1 MKQIIGLRFSRYGQA
16 FAFACDEG
24 DQPLSVGEF
33 AMARTDQGLNCGIV
47 LWQRPWI
54 EDVEALLMERNRAS
68 SISGAEAGEAIS
80 LEARRASEKEASAAK
95 GNLELADRAFALCRS
110 CIENRRLDMKLIDV
124 EVLHDRAKIIFYFT
138 APTRIDFRE
147 LVKDLVHEYHTR
159 IELRQIGVRHE
170 TQMLG
175 ALGNCG
181 MTCCCKRFLHKFA
194 PVTIKM
200 AKEQNLFLNPAKIS
214 GVCGRLLCCLSYEQ
228 DNYDAFQRS
237 CPKLGKRY
245 KTDKGFLRILRC
257 NMFRNTVA
265 ALSDD
270 GQETEMQLDEWLALN
285 PSRAETPPAA
295 SDAAPPRATAEEM
308 MIISASPDTLD
319 DDLAGLE
326 DVEEDNSLSRLPKML
341 GSEEEEH
348 HRKKHRRE
356 RIKTRPADDR
366 RKPHR

>member
-1 MKQIIGLRFSRYGQA
+1 MKQIVGLRFSRFGQM
-16 FAFACDEG
+16 FAFVCDDKEKPIAV
-24 DQPLSVGEF
+24 DELV
-33 AMARTDQGLNCGIV
+33 MAHTDQGLNCGIV
-47 LWQRPWI
+47 VWQRPWI
-54 EDVEALLMERNRAS
+54 EDIEDLLTERNRAS
-68 SISGAEAGEAIS
+68 SISGADPGSTIT
-80 LEARRASEKEASAAK
+80 LEARRASEKEAETAIA
-95 GNLELADRAFALCRS
+95 NRELADKAFALCRS

-200 AKEQNLFLNPAKIS
+200 AKEQNLFLNPTKIS
-214 GVCGRLLCCLSYEQ
+214 GICGRLLCCLSYEQ
-228 DNYDAFQRS
+228 ENYDAFQRS

-245 KTDKGFLRILRC
+245 KTDSGYLRILRC

-265 ALSDD
+265 ALTDD
-270 GQETEMQLDEWLALN
+270 GQEIEMQLEEWGALN
-285 PSRAETPPAA
+285 PLRAESPAPS
-295 SDAAPPRATAEEM
+295 SDASPQRTGMEEM
-308 MIISASPDTLD
+308 MVISASPDTLD
-319 DDLAGLE
+319 DDLAVLE
-326 DVEEDNSLSRLPKML
+326 DANEEAPPPRLPKML

-348 HRKKHRRE
+348 HKKKPRRE
-356 RIKTRPADDR
+356 RL
-366 RKPHR
+366 KPHAAEEKRTMHR